1 MGQPGDLTQVI
12 KGIIDLCI
20 SFIVNLFR
28 LSVDYKINDTTVHI
42 PVVALLMG
50 LALMVYIIR
59 GVWAILTANKTLV
72 EINIPIFNDE
82 EGEK

>member
-20 SFIVNLFR
+20 SFITNLFR
-28 LSVDYKINDTTVHI
+28 MCVDYKVNDTTIHI
-42 PVVALLMG
+42 PVVALLIG
-50 LALMVYIIR
+50 LALMIYVIR
-59 GVWAILTANKTLV
+59 GIWAILTANKTLV

-82 EGEK
+82 EEDK